1 MSKLKEQ
8 CRVHTDLLK
17 MDNRQGA
24 TVQCRELCSMSR
36 GRLDGM
42 GFGGGWIRVYMW
54 LSPFTFHLNDHSIV
68 NQLYPNTK

>member
-1 MSKLKEQ
+1 MSKLKEL

-36 GRLDGM
+36 GRLDGRLWGRM
-42 GFGGGWIRVYMW
+42 DTCVYVVESFHF
-54 LSPFTFHLNDHSIV
+54 SP
-68 NQLYPNTK
+68 K